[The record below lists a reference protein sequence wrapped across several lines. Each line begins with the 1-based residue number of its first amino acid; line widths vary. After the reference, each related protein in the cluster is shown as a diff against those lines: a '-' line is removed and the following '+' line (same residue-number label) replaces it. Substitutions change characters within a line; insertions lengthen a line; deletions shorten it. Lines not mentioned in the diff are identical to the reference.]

1 MKWFYTIRLFQ
12 WSNRIFCFITCPF
25 CNVYLR
31 LLTLPNDSSFS
42 AFFMGLNSDL
52 VIPFIVWIRPYLN
65 EKSDKN
71 VENQLLT
78 RH

>member
-1 MKWFYTIRLFQ
+1 MKWFYTIRLFLR
-12 WSNRIFCFITCPF
+12 SNRIFCFITCSF

-31 LLTLPNDSSFS
+31 LLTLCRMIRILC
-42 AFFMGLNSDL
+42 FFLGFNSDL

-78 RH
+78 RY

>member
-1 MKWFYTIRLFQ
+1 MATSEGIPSSIDIEFLELNDNPYIIRLFQ

-42 AFFMGLNSDL
+42 AFSW
-52 VIPFIVWIRPYLN
+52 V
-65 EKSDKN
+65 
-71 VENQLLT
+71 
-78 RH
+78 